1 MSLVKMDTT
10 LQQKN
15 TALNLGLNDG
25 TYCPQACVDLL
36 KSFDARTALRNYS
49 TANNQGLRNALA
61 QMDGVAAE
69 NIYLANG
76 SGPILKQTIPFLIR
90 REIKSRA
97 SRVIKHFFSK
107 NGFPIIT
114 PAFTY
119 FKVPLKS
126 MKIGLQV
133 HLLETGPETDFALD
147 LPALRQ
153 LLKKQDGLV
162 YIANPNNPTGQLQL
176 NREEIISLVES
187 YPNSIF
193 WIDEAYV
200 QFMPPE
206 IHRPVSD
213 LVPAHKNLVVSRSF
227 SFAYGLASLHLGY
240 LIAQEELVADLESQV
255 TEYRIGKFQEEIL
268 LAAISDENHQ
278 EEIRAWTQEA
288 VQTLRE
294 GLESIDGIETYPSH
308 CNMVLCRFTDGRLA
322 APFAQAM
329 QAQGIRIKVF
339 KPVGSTDFSAYFR
352 VTTGIPEENQRLIV
366 SAQSAIKEA

>member
-1 MSLVKMDTT
+1 MSFVKMDSTP
-10 LQQKN
+10 QPQN

-36 KSFDARTALRNYS
+36 KSMDGRTALRNYS
-49 TANNQGLRNALA
+49 TADNEALRHALA

-76 SGPILKQTIPFLIR
+76 SGPILKQAIPFLIR
-90 REIKSRA
+90 REIKRRA
-97 SRVIKHFFSK
+97 SRVLKHFFSK

-126 MKIGLQV
+126 MKIGLHV
-133 HLLETGPETDFALD
+133 HLLETGPENNFALD
-147 LPALRQ
+147 LGALRK

-176 NREEIISLVES
+176 SRDEIISLVEAF
-187 YPNSIF
+187 PDSIF

-206 IHRPVSD
+206 LHKPVSD

-240 LIAQEELVADLESQV
+240 LIAQEDLVKNLESQV

-294 GLESIDGIETYPSH
+294 GLEAIGGIETYPSH

-339 KPVGSTDFSAYFR
+339 KPVGATDFTAYFR
-352 VTTGIPEENQRLIV
+352 VTTGIPKENQRLIA
-366 SAQSAIKEA
+366 SAQTALKEA

>member
-1 MSLVKMDTT
+1 MSLAKTDHAHH
-10 LQQKN
+10 LKKPS
-15 TALNLGLNDG
+15 LNLGLNDG

-36 KSFDARTALRNYS
+36 KTFDSRTALRNYA
-49 TANNQGLRNALA
+49 TADNEALRHALA
-61 QMDGVAAE
+61 QMDGVTAE

-76 SGPILKQTIPFLIR
+76 SGPILKQAIPYLIR
-90 REIKSRA
+90 REIKRSPLRML
-97 SRVIKHFFSK
+97 KHFFSK

-126 MKIGLQV
+126 VKIGLQV
-133 HLLETGPETDFALD
+133 HLLETSPETDFALD
-147 LPALRQ
+147 LPGLSK
-153 LLKKQDGLV
+153 LLGKQDGLV

-176 NREEIISLVES
+176 TRDEIVSLLEAF
-187 YPNSIF
+187 PNSIF

-206 IHRPVSD
+206 IHQPVSD
-213 LVPAHKNLVVSRSF
+213 LVPSHNNLMVSRSF
-227 SFAYGLASLHLGY
+227 SFAYGLAGLHLGY
-240 LIAQEELVADLESQV
+240 LVAQEELVQDLEAQV

-268 LAAISDENHQ
+268 LAAISDEKHH

-288 VQTLRE
+288 VQTLRT
-294 GLESIDGIETYPSH
+294 GLGALDGIETYPSH
-308 CNMVLCRFTDGRLA
+308 CNMVLCRFKDGRLA

-339 KPVGSTDFSAYFR
+339 KPIGTTDFSSYFR
-352 VTTGIPEENQRLIV
+352 VTTGIPEENQRLIA
-366 SAQSAIKEA
+366 SAKVALQEP

>member
-1 MSLVKMDTT
+1 MSLAKTDHTH
-10 LQQKN
+10 QQKK

-36 KSFDARTALRNYS
+36 KTFDSRTALRNYA
-49 TANNQGLRNALA
+49 TADNEPLRHALA
-61 QMDGVAAE
+61 QMDGVTAE

-76 SGPILKQTIPFLIR
+76 SGPILKQAIPYLIR
-90 REIKSRA
+90 REIKSSTLRI
-97 SRVIKHFFSK
+97 IKHFFSK

-126 MKIGLQV
+126 AKNGLQV
-133 HLLETGPETDFALD
+133 HLLETGPENGFALD
-147 LPALRQ
+147 LEALRA

-176 NREEIISLVES
+176 TRDEIISLVEAF
-187 YPNSIF
+187 PQSIF

-206 IHRPVSD
+206 IHQPVSD

-240 LIAQEELVADLESQV
+240 LIAQEELVQDLESQV

-268 LAAISDENHQ
+268 LAAISDEKHHD
-278 EEIRAWTQEA
+278 EIRAWTQEA
-288 VQTLRE
+288 VQTLRT
-294 GLESIDGIETYPSH
+294 GLEALGDIETYPSH
-308 CNMVLCRFTDGRLA
+308 CNMVLCRFTNGHLA

-339 KPVGSTDFSAYFR
+339 KPVGTTDFSSYFR
-352 VTTGIPEENQRLIV
+352 VTTGIPEENQRLIA
-366 SAQSAIKEA
+366 SAKVALQAP